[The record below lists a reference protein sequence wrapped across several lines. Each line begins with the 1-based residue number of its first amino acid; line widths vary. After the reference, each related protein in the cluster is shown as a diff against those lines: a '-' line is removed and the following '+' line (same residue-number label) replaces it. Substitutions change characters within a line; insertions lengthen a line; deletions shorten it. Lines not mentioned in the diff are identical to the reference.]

1 MKWIIKTLVVLV
13 FDLLTRLS
21 VLLHKL
27 EILILYLTYL
37 QEFKTTLSPLV
48 VSRSTSP
55 PPVNLSSVRSLP
67 SQNLN
72 MHNMTFYQ
80 LLKEYY
86 HLLYIIGFMET
97 AQQINTLIYNFPPTW
112 DNGSIS
118 HLDGP
123 VFIVD
128 PNIIQ

>member
-1 MKWIIKTLVVLV
+1 MYVLV

-112 DNGSIS
+112 DNEYG
-118 HLDGP
+118 L
-123 VFIVD
+123 
-128 PNIIQ
+128 